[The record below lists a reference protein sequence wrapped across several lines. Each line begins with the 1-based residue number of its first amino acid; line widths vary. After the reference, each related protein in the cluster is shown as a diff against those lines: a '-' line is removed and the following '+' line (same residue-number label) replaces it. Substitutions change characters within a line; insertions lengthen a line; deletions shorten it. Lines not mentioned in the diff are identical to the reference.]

1 MADKMLFLHMNNHM
15 MPLCIW
21 SEAAGGSLVSHGNG
35 AGCVIFPSFW
45 TYVAWGKRIN
55 SGEMFFGKRMDRKL
69 SALELVGQLI
79 GICAGS
85 HILRNQVAVGRV
97 DNAGSVRIFEKG
109 YSILANF
116 QMHW

>member
-1 MADKMLFLHMNNHM
+1 
-15 MPLCIW
+15 
-21 SEAAGGSLVSHGNG
+21 
-35 AGCVIFPSFW
+35 
-45 TYVAWGKRIN
+45 
-55 SGEMFFGKRMDRKL
+55 MDRKL

-109 YSILANF
+109 YSTSCKLSNTLVKTIHQVTMGLNIRYFMEKVTRCKTDGAIAADAISKSD
-116 QMHW
+116 W